1 MDLITITTELLYSKI
16 YRINTENQRVKN
28 IFNFLNEKVKGQEL
42 VPATFWSQTNTY
54 APWIFFCFA
63 TL

>member
-1 MDLITITTELLYSKI
+1 MTTELLYSKI

-28 IFNFLNEKVKGQEL
+28 IFNVLNEKVKGQEL
-42 VPATFWSQTNTY
+42 VPGTFWSQTNTY
-54 APWIFFCFA
+54 ASWIFLCFA